1 MSRRPYPRRISLS
14 LFDAAGRLVRLLLDE
29 TIASGSHRVAWDGRN
44 DGGQEVAAGVYF
56 YRLDAGEFSAT
67 RRLVKLR

>member
-1 MSRRPYPRRISLS
+1 MEP
-14 LFDAAGRLVRLLLDE
+14 
-29 TIASGSHRVAWDGRN
+29 GSHEVTWDGRN
-44 DGGQEVAAGVYF
+44 DVAQEVAAGIYF